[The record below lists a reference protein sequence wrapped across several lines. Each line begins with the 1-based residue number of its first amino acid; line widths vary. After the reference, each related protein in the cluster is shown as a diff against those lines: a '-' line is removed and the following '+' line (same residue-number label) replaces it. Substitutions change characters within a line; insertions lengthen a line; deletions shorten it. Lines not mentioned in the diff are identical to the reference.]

1 MEVFTMKKVLVLAVA
16 ALMALSLVACGTD
29 SSSSSAPA
37 STAPSSTSVSE
48 PALLRA
54 PAPLRLPR
62 APAPAKAPALPRLRN
77 CFFARGEPAGVP
89 FGETARGLF
98 CVMSVRTLRTEKRF
112 FSKKCIRWQ
121 HLSPHG
127 NKNPCSKI
135 DKP

>member
-1 MEVFTMKKVLVLAVA
+1 MKKVLVLAVA

-29 SSSSSAPA
+29 SSSSS
-37 STAPSSTSVSE
+37 
-48 PALLRA
+48 
-54 PAPLRLPR
+54 
-62 APAPAKAPALPRLRN
+62 
-77 CFFARGEPAGVP
+77 GEPAGVP

-98 CVMSVRTLRTEKRF
+98 GVMSVRTLRTEKRF

-127 NKNPCSKI
+127 NKNPYSKI